1 MNFIR
6 KHTQKEEDYAVFYE
20 TELFFAKQL
29 LKKHHIPSQV
39 VSLSKATLCDTD
51 HIGISRFLGDEVAEK
66 PLLSLLPDIKDST
79 VYKIRN
85 LGFLNYIY
93 FLLPDSENKLF
104 IIGPY
109 SLVDITPEK
118 VLELGE
124 KMSLQPQAIK
134 QLEFCLSQVTSLAS
148 DGPLT
153 TITDTLSEFMWG
165 EGNYRVENTA
175 TAEPERLFGFK
186 GDNNPDDTALK
197 MKLMEQRYFY
207 ENELMDAVT
216 HGKTHKAEMLL
227 SNFSQITFDRR
238 LTDQLRN
245 TKNYAIIMNTLLR
258 KAAQNG
264 GVHPIYIDALST
276 EYAKKI
282 EMMPSVTATM
292 GFMREMFLGYCTL
305 VRRKAMGHYSPLV
318 QKAIACIDGD
328 LTADLSLKRLADM
341 NKVSESYF
349 STLFKKETGKTL
361 TVYVTDKRMEKA
373 KTLLRTTNLQVQTVA
388 QHCGIF
394 DVHYF
399 SKMFKAKTGQSPK
412 EYRQNA
418 I

>member
-1 MNFIR
+1 M
-6 KHTQKEEDYAVFYE
+6 FYE
-20 TELFFAKQL
+20 TELFFARQL

-39 VSLSKATLCDTD
+39 VEPSRSTLGDTD
-51 HIGISRFLGDEVAEK
+51 HIGISRFLGADSHKKV
-66 PLLSLLPDIKDST
+66 LSALLPELKSGT
-79 VYKIRN
+79 VYKVRN
-85 LGFLNYIY
+85 LSFLNYIY
-93 FLLPDSENKLF
+93 LLLPDSEDQLL

-109 SLVDITPEK
+109 SLVDITPEM

-124 KMSLQPQAIK
+124 KMKLEPAAIK
-134 QLEFCLSQVTSLAS
+134 QLEFTLSQVTVISS
-148 DGPLT
+148 DGPLN
-153 TITDTLSEFMWG
+153 TIIDTLCEFMWG
-165 EGNYRVENTA
+165 EGNYKIEISSVA
-175 TAEPERLFGFK
+175 TPERLFGFK
-186 GDNNPDDTALK
+186 GESAPEDTVLK
-197 MKLMEQRYFY
+197 MKLMERRYFY

-227 SNFSQITFDRR
+227 SGFSQITFDRR

-264 GVHPIYIDALST
+264 GVHPIYIDALSS

-282 EMMPSVTATM
+282 EQFPSVSAATT
-292 GFMREMFLGYCTL
+292 FMREMFLGYCTL
-305 VRRKAMGHYSPLV
+305 VKRKAIGHYSPLV
-318 QKAIACIDGD
+318 QKAVACIDGD
-328 LTADLSLKRLADM
+328 LTADLSLKRLSDM

-361 TVYVTDKRMEKA
+361 TDYVTEKRMEKA
-373 KTLLRTTNLQVQTVA
+373 KALLRTTNLQVQTVA

-399 SKMFKAKTGQSPK
+399 SKMFKAKTGLSPK
-412 EYRQNA
+412 EYRQKA

>member
-1 MNFIR
+1 M
-6 KHTQKEEDYAVFYE
+6 FYE
-20 TELFFAKQL
+20 TELFFARQL

-39 VSLSKATLCDTD
+39 VDLSNTTLGDTD
-51 HIGISRFLGDEVAEK
+51 HIGISRFLGTDANK
-66 PLLSLLPDIKDST
+66 KTLTALLPDIKSCT
-79 VYKIRN
+79 VYKAQSLN
-85 LGFLNYIY
+85 LLNYIY
-93 FLLPDSENKLF
+93 MLLPDSDGQTL

-109 SLVDITPEK
+109 SLVDITPQM

-124 KMSLQPQAIK
+124 KMKLEPSAIK
-134 QLEFCLSQVTSLAS
+134 QLEFALSQVTAINS
-148 DGPLT
+148 DGPLN
-153 TITDTLSEFMWG
+153 TIIDTLCEFMWG
-165 EGNYRVENTA
+165 EGNYKVENA
-175 TAEPERLFGFK
+175 VSAAPERLFGFK
-186 GDNNPDDTALK
+186 GEGGPEDTVLK

-227 SNFSQITFDRR
+227 SGFSQITFDRR
-238 LTDQLRN
+238 LNDQLRN

-264 GVHPIYIDALST
+264 GVHPIYIDALSS

-282 EMMPSVTATM
+282 EMLPSVSAATA
-292 GFMREMFLGYCTL
+292 FMREMFLGYCTL
-305 VRRKAMGHYSPLV
+305 VKRKAMGHYSPLV
-318 QKAIACIDGD
+318 QKAVACIDGD
-328 LTADLSLKRLADM
+328 LTADLSLKRLSGM

-361 TVYVTDKRMEKA
+361 TEYVTDKRMEKA
-373 KTLLRTTNLQVQTVA
+373 KALLRTTNLQVQTVA

-394 DVHYF
+394 DIHYF
-399 SKMFKAKTGQSPK
+399 SKMFKIKTGLSPK
-412 EYRQNA
+412 EYRQNT

>member
-1 MNFIR
+1 M
-6 KHTQKEEDYAVFYE
+6 FYE
-20 TELFFAKQL
+20 TELFFARQL
-29 LKKHHIPSQV
+29 LKKHHIPSQL
-39 VSLSKATLCDTD
+39 VSLSETLADTD
-51 HIGISRFLGDEVAEK
+51 HIGISRFLNLEMQNK
-66 PLLSLLPDIKDST
+66 PLSALLPDITNGT
-79 VYKIRN
+79 VYRIRN
-85 LGFLNYIY
+85 LSFLNYIY
-93 FLLPDSENKLF
+93 LLLPDSEDTLL

-109 SLVDITPEK
+109 SLVDITPEM

-124 KMSLQPQAIK
+124 KMRLDPKAIK
-134 QLEFCLSQVTSLAS
+134 QLEFSLSQVSSLIS
-148 DGPLT
+148 EGLLNT
-153 TITDTLSEFMWG
+153 VIDTLCEFMWG
-165 EGNYRVENTA
+165 EGNYKIENTS
-175 TAEPERLFGFK
+175 TISPEQPFCFT
-186 GDNNPDDTALK
+186 GDTDPDDMVLK

-227 SNFSQITFDRR
+227 TNFSQITFNRR
-238 LTDQLRN
+238 LPDQLRN

-276 EYAKKI
+276 DYAKKI
-282 EMMPSVTATM
+282 EQLQSISATTS
-292 GFMREMFLGYCTL
+292 FMREMFLGYCTL
-305 VRRKAMGHYSPLV
+305 VKRKAMGHYSPLV
-318 QKAIACIDGD
+318 QKAVTCIDGD

-361 TVYVTDKRMEKA
+361 TVYVTEKRIEKA

-388 QHCGIF
+388 QHCGIL
-394 DVHYF
+394 DIHYF
-399 SKMFKAKTGQSPK
+399 SKMFKAKTGQTPK

>member
-1 MNFIR
+1 M
-6 KHTQKEEDYAVFYE
+6 FYE
-20 TELFFAKQL
+20 TELFFARQL

-39 VSLSKATLCDTD
+39 VEPSRSTLGDTD
-51 HIGISRFLGDEVAEK
+51 HIGISRFLGADSHKKA
-66 PLLSLLPDIKDST
+66 LSALLPELKSGT
-79 VYKIRN
+79 VYKVRN
-85 LGFLNYIY
+85 LSFLNYIY
-93 FLLPDSENKLF
+93 LLLPDSEDQLL

-109 SLVDITPEK
+109 SLVDITPEM

-124 KMSLQPQAIK
+124 KMKLEPAAIK
-134 QLEFCLSQVTSLAS
+134 QLEFTLSQVTVISS
-148 DGPLT
+148 DGPLN
-153 TITDTLSEFMWG
+153 TIIDTLCEFMWG
-165 EGNYRVENTA
+165 EGNYKIESSSAA
-175 TAEPERLFGFK
+175 TPERLFGFK
-186 GDNNPDDTALK
+186 GEGAPEDTVLK

-227 SNFSQITFDRR
+227 SGFSQITFDRR

-264 GVHPIYIDALST
+264 GVHPIYIDALSS

-282 EMMPSVTATM
+282 EQLPSVSAATT
-292 GFMREMFLGYCTL
+292 FMREMFFGYCTL
-305 VRRKAMGHYSPLV
+305 VKRKAIGHYSPLV
-318 QKAIACIDGD
+318 QKAVACIDGD
-328 LTADLSLKRLADM
+328 LTADLSLKRLSDM

-361 TVYVTDKRMEKA
+361 TDYVTEKRMEKA
-373 KTLLRTTNLQVQTVA
+373 KALLRTTNLQVQTVA

-399 SKMFKAKTGQSPK
+399 SKMFKAKTGMSPK
-412 EYRQNA
+412 EYRQKA